1 MRLVSTL
8 AHVVPGEVPEHEP
21 GRVFTRLGAFGRVP
35 PPCRSP
41 ARRTRS
47 STFVG
52 FGARATAKPN
62 LVAGLVDRVRR
73 SGAGFP
79 IDRSDLPAQSL
90 NVGARREIEQVQDP
104 RGNAIDLITNPALHA
119 GHKGRGAG
127 ELTGVYDGPHPG
139 SHRGLDGVVGPPPG
153 WLVTPSC

>member
-21 GRVFTRLGAFGRVP
+21 RRVFTRLGAFGRVP
-35 PPCRSP
+35 PRCRSP

-52 FGARATAKPN
+52 SGGAPLPNLILLPGLLIEFGAQAP
-62 LVAGLVDRVRR
+62 D
-73 SGAGFP
+73 FP
-79 IDRSDLPAQSL
+79 IHRTDLPAQSL

-119 GHKGRGAG
+119 ATRA
-127 ELTGVYDGPHPG
+127 
-139 SHRGLDGVVGPPPG
+139 VV
-153 WLVTPSC
+153 LAN